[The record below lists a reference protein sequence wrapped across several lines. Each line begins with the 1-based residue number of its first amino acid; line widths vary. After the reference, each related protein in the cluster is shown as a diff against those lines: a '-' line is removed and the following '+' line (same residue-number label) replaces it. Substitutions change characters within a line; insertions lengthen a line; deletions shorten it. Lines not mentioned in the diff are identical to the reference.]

1 MITSVLGLLGV
12 VLSFIFWLVKRHVA
26 KKDDPKTQHKNRV
39 NFVDEAIVK
48 EQRGVD
54 DINVLLSDFDNKL
67 R

>member
-1 MITSVLGLLGV
+1 MITSILGLIGV
-12 VLSFIFWLVKRHVA
+12 VLSFAFWLVKRHVA
-26 KKDDPKTQHKNRV
+26 KKDDPKIQHKNRA